1 MHYSERRRGYRALDQ
16 DLLTDPSQ
24 PACGTV
30 VTVCMMNIDLTG
42 QADVVTGAGRGIG
55 LAVTRSL
62 TASGAHVIA
71 GTPLSSAE
79 LDRLAAEGAATT
91 REVAPRG
98 GSPRLKARDTAV

>member
-30 VTVCMMNIDLTG
+30 LTVCMMGIDLTG
-42 QADVVTGAGRGIG
+42 QADVVTGASRGIG
-55 LAVTRSL
+55 LAVTRAL
-62 TASGAHVIA
+62 TASDAQGAV
-71 GTPLSSAE
+71 
-79 LDRLAAEGAATT
+79 TT
-91 REVAPRG
+91 LEVALRG